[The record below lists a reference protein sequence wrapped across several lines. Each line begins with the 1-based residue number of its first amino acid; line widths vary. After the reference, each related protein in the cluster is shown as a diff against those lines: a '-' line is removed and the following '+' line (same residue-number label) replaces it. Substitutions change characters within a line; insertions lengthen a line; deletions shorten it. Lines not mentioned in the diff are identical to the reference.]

1 VPTEGVR
8 VGSTSGDASA
18 DSPDSTTEPNPDSS
32 PEPDAELSAEPDAE
46 PSSAVTAETP
56 ELGTELATEPAA
68 VAAKKKKSKQKA
80 KEVAAEALRRNKR
93 LRIVLVAVAALAA
106 VFLAGC
112 IVFGTQVIHDRHI
125 NSARTSAVRAAQ
137 QAATDFSTYDYR
149 TLDQNFA
156 RTAADLTGSFK
167 TSYTQTA
174 AALKATIVQYHETST
189 VKILATAAQ
198 SVTPHHAVVVVIFD
212 QTVNG
217 SNLKAPTVNR
227 NRAMFTLVRSGSGRW
242 LTQTL
247 DLP

>member
-1 VPTEGVR
+1 
-8 VGSTSGDASA
+8 
-18 DSPDSTTEPNPDSS
+18 
-32 PEPDAELSAEPDAE
+32 EPDAGPDAAPDAEPDAGPDAAPDAE
-46 PSSAVTAETP
+46 PDAGPDAAVDA
-56 ELGTELATEPAA
+56 EPAGELNDA
-68 VAAKKKKSKQKA
+68 PSPGKKKKNKQKA
-80 KEVAAEALRRNKR
+80 KEVAAQALRRNKR

-112 IVFGTQVIHDRHI
+112 ILLGTQVIHDRHI

-149 TLDQNFA
+149 SLDQNFA

-189 VKILATAAQ
+189 VKILSAAAQ
-198 SVTPHHAVVVVIFD
+198 SVSPHHAVVIVIFD

-217 SNLKAPTVNR
+217 SNLKTATVNR
-227 NRAMFTLVRSGSGRW
+227 NRAMFTLVRSSSGRW